1 MKEHSSRWTGPP
13 SSDGHRYMIPGLKE
27 EPMRTTLFLGL
38 SLLILGCA
46 STSTM
51 SSSDADAYIR
61 GAEPRF
67 IAAFNAGNADTVSS
81 FYADDAV
88 MLPPNQPIERGAA
101 AIRGG
106 VNGFMNAMHPTVN
119 FAPDRI
125 VQSCDLAYE
134 YGHYT
139 TTSPNGND
147 QGNYVTV
154 WHRQPNGDW
163 KIVADSVN
171 SSTPMPGMHCAV

>member
-1 MKEHSSRWTGPP
+1 
-13 SSDGHRYMIPGLKE
+13 
-27 EPMRTTLFLGL
+27 MRTTLFLGL

-46 STSTM
+46 TSSTM

-61 GAEPRF
+61 SAGPRF
-67 IAAFNAGNADTVSS
+67 ISAFNAGNADAVSA

-88 MLPPNQPIERGAA
+88 MLVPNQTIERGPA

-106 VNGFMNAMHPTVN
+106 FNGFITAMHPTLS
-119 FAPDRI
+119 FTPDRI
-125 VQSCDLAYE
+125 VQSCDIAYE

-139 TTSPNGND
+139 TTSSNGND

-163 KIVADSVN
+163 KIVADSIN
-171 SSTPMPGMHCAV
+171 SSMPMPGMH

>member
-1 MKEHSSRWTGPP
+1 
-13 SSDGHRYMIPGLKE
+13 
-27 EPMRTTLFLGL
+27 MRTTLFLGL

-61 GAEPRF
+61 SAEPRF

-88 MLPPNQPIERGAA
+88 MLVPNQPIARGPA

-106 VNGFMNAMHPTVN
+106 YNGFFNAMRPTLS
-119 FAPDRI
+119 FTPDRI
-125 VQSCDLAYE
+125 VQSCDVAYE

-147 QGNYVTV
+147 QGNYLTV
-154 WHRQPNGDW
+154 WRRQPNGDW
-163 KIVADSVN
+163 KIVADSNN
-171 SSTPMPGMHCAV
+171 SSMPMPGVH